1 MPGHSSS
8 TREGVRNLNH
18 SRQGKPTASGQEW
31 LRSRHSA
38 RCRVSRIGRLERIT
52 QCPVPSDLLI
62 PAHTGT
68 TLTSCFAEAGF
79 TRILLSEPEPS
90 SPQADTVELTA

>member
-1 MPGHSSS
+1 MAAKQTQRTMPCQPNRS
-8 TREGVRNLNH
+8 TRAH
-18 SRQGKPTASGQEW
+18 
-31 LRSRHSA
+31 
-38 RCRVSRIGRLERIT
+38 IT

-79 TRILLSEPEPS
+79 TRILRSEPEPS